1 MPFKQLSRLLALM
14 LAVAM
19 LSFMLA
25 CGGSDDDD
33 EVAEEDGAATET
45 AGTPYKA
52 TGNEGSITGSVN
64 FTGEAPAPKPISMD
78 ADAACAQNNANP
90 QTEDVVVKDG
100 KLANVLV
107 YIKDGKTTT
116 GSKSITSFAFEVPA
130 TEVVLDQKGCRY
142 LPHVLGIMAG
152 QKLKVT
158 NSDPTAHNVHPSPKS
173 NKEWNQSQPAGAQPI
188 IQTFSRA
195 EVVVPVKCNQHP
207 WMKANIGVLK
217 HPLFAVSGENGAFEI
232 KGVPPG
238 TYTVATWHEKYGEK
252 TQSVTVGANETKT
265 QDFAFD
271 ASAGKTATRGSL
283 EVLPAIEFPIISK
296 H

>member
-1 MPFKQLSRLLALM
+1 M
-14 LAVAM
+14 LAAAM

-33 EVAEEDGAATET
+33 DVAENDSGGATEA
-45 AGTPYKA
+45 AGTPYKSS
-52 TGNEGSITGSVN
+52 GNEGSITGAIN
-64 FTGEAPAPKPISMD
+64 FTGEAPAPKTISMD
-78 ADAACAQNNANP
+78 ADAACAQNNPNP
-90 QTEDVVVKDG
+90 HTEDVVVKDG
-100 KLANVLV
+100 KLANVFV
-107 YIKDGKTTT
+107 YIKDGKTAD
-116 GSKSITSFAFEVPA
+116 GKSITGFSFDVPA
-130 TEVVLDQKGCRY
+130 TEVTLDQKGCHY
-142 LPHVLGIMAG
+142 VPHVIGIMAG

-188 IQTFSRA
+188 IQTFTRA

-207 WMKANIGVLK
+207 WMKASIGVLK

-238 TYTVATWHEKYGEK
+238 TYTLATWHERYGEK
-252 TQSVTVGANETKT
+252 TQSVTVGAKESKT
-265 QDFAFD
+265 QDFTID
-271 ASAGKTATRGSL
+271 ASAGKTASLGLL
-283 EVLPAIEFPIISK
+283 EVMPAIEFPVVSK

>member
-1 MPFKQLSRLLALM
+1 MPFKQVRRLLALM
-14 LAVAM
+14 LAAAM
-19 LSFMLA
+19 LSLTLA
-25 CGGSDDDD
+25 CGSSDDDED
-33 EVAEEDGAATET
+33 VAEEDGAAATET
-45 AGTPYKA
+45 AGTPYKSS
-52 TGNEGSITGSVN
+52 GNEGSIAGAIN

-78 ADAACAQNNANP
+78 ADPACAQSNPNP

-107 YIKDGKTTT
+107 YVKDGKTSDGKNIT
-116 GSKSITSFAFEVPA
+116 GFSFEVPA
-130 TEVVLDQKGCRY
+130 TEVTLDQKGCHY
-142 LPHVLGIMAG
+142 VPHVVGIMAG

-173 NKEWNQSQPAGAQPI
+173 NKEWNQSQPANAPPI
-188 IQTFSRA
+188 IQTFSRP

-217 HPLFAVSGENGAFEI
+217 HPLYAVSGENGAFEI

-238 TYTVATWHEKYGEK
+238 TYTVAIWHERYGEK
-252 TQSVTVGANETKT
+252 TQSVTVGAKETKT
-265 QDFAFD
+265 QDFTVD
-271 ASAGKTATRGSL
+271 AAAGKTASLGLL
-283 EVLPAIEFPIISK
+283 EVMPAIEFPLHGK

>member
-1 MPFKQLSRLLALM
+1 MM

-33 EVAEEDGAATET
+33 DVAEDADSPTET
-45 AGTPYKA
+45 AGAPYKA
-52 TGNEGSITGSVN
+52 SGNEGSITGAVN
-64 FTGEAPAPKPISMD
+64 FTGEAPAPKQISMD
-78 ADAACAQNNANP
+78 ADAACAQSNANP
-90 QTEDVVVKDG
+90 QTEDVVIKDG
-100 KLANVLV
+100 KLANVFV
-107 YIKDGKTTT
+107 YIKDGKTAE
-116 GSKSITSFAFEVPA
+116 GKSIAGFTFEVPQ

-142 LPHVLGIMAG
+142 IPHVLGLMAG

-158 NSDPTAHNVHPSPKS
+158 NSDQTAHNVHPSPKS
-173 NKEWNQSQPAGAQPI
+173 NKEWNQSQAAGAPPI
-188 IQTFSRA
+188 IQTFTRA

-207 WMKANIGVLK
+207 WMKSNIGVLK

-252 TQSVTVGANETKT
+252 TQSVTVGAKEIKT

-271 ASAGKTATRGSL
+271 AAGAKTAGWRGSL
-283 EVLPAIEFPIISK
+283 EVLPAIEFPMLSN

>member
-1 MPFKQLSRLLALM
+1 MPFKQVRRILVLM

-25 CGGSDDDD
+25 CGDSDDED
-33 EVAEEDGAATET
+33 EVAEDASTGT
-45 AGTPYKA
+45 AGTPYKPS
-52 TGNEGSITGSVN
+52 GNEGSITGAVN

-78 ADAACAQNNANP
+78 ADAACAQNNPNP

-107 YIKDGKTTT
+107 YIKDGKTAD
-116 GSKSITSFAFEVPA
+116 GKSITGFAFDIPA
-130 TEVVLDQKGCRY
+130 TEVTLDQKGCHY
-142 LPHVLGIMAG
+142 VPHVLGIMAG

-188 IQTFSRA
+188 IQTFTRA

-217 HPLFAVSGENGAFEI
+217 HPLYSVSGENGAFEI

-238 TYTVATWHEKYGEK
+238 TYTVATWHERYGEK
-252 TQSVTVGANETKT
+252 TQSVTVGAKETKT
-265 QDFAFD
+265 QDFTVD
-271 ASAGKTATRGSL
+271 ASAGKTASLRLL
-283 EVLPAIEFPIISK
+283 EVMPAIEFPSASK

>member
-1 MPFKQLSRLLALM
+1 MPAKYFLRILSMM

-25 CGGSDDDD
+25 CGGSDDEDD
-33 EVAEEDGAATET
+33 VAEEGTATEA
-45 AGTPYKA
+45 AGTPYKSS
-52 TGNEGSITGSVN
+52 GNEGSITGAVN

-78 ADAACAQNNANP
+78 ADAACAQSNP
-90 QTEDVVVKDG
+90 NPLTEDVVVKDG
-100 KLANVLV
+100 KLANVFI
-107 YIKDGKTTT
+107 YIKDGKTAE
-116 GSKSITSFAFEVPA
+116 GKSIASFTFEVPP
-130 TEVVLDQKGCRY
+130 TEVLLDQKGCRY
-142 LPHVLGIMAG
+142 IPHVLGIMTG

-158 NSDPTAHNVHPSPKS
+158 NSDQTAHNVHPSPKS
-173 NKEWNQSQPAGAQPI
+173 NKEWNQSQAAGAPPI
-188 IQTFSRA
+188 IQTFTRA

-207 WMKANIGVLK
+207 WMKSNIGVLK

-252 TQSVTVGANETKT
+252 TQSVTVAAKESKT
-265 QDFAFD
+265 QDFAYD
-271 ASAGKTATRGSL
+271 TTSGKTANGRGSL
-283 EVLPAIEFPIISK
+283 EVLPAIEFPMLSN

>member
-33 EVAEEDGAATET
+33 DVAEDEGAATET
-45 AGTPYKA
+45 AGTPYKSS
-52 TGNEGSITGSVN
+52 GNEGSITGAIN

-78 ADAACAQNNANP
+78 ADAACAQTNPNP
-90 QTEDVVVKDG
+90 QTEDVIVKDG
-100 KLANVLV
+100 KLANVFV
-107 YIKDGKTTT
+107 YIKDGKTTE
-116 GSKSITSFAFEVPA
+116 GNKSITSFAFEVPA
-130 TEVVLDQKGCRY
+130 TEVLLDQKGCRY

-188 IQTFSRA
+188 IQSFSRA

-238 TYTVATWHEKYGEK
+238 TYTVAVWHERYGEK
-252 TQSVTVGANETKT
+252 TQSVTVGAKETKT

-271 ASAGKTATRGSL
+271 ASAGKTAIRGSL
-283 EVLPAIEFPIISK
+283 EVLPAIEFPVIS
-296 H
+296 HN

>member
-19 LSFMLA
+19 LTFMLA

-33 EVAEEDGAATET
+33 DVAEEDGAATET
-45 AGTPYKA
+45 AGTPYKSS
-52 TGNEGSITGSVN
+52 GNEGSITGAVN

-78 ADAACAQNNANP
+78 ADAACAQSNPNP

-100 KLANVLV
+100 KLANVFV
-107 YIKDGKTTT
+107 YIKDGKTTE
-116 GSKSITSFAFEVPA
+116 GKSITSFAFEVPA
-130 TEVVLDQKGCRY
+130 TEVQLDQKGCRY
-142 LPHVLGIMAG
+142 IPHVLGLMAG

-173 NKEWNQSQPAGAQPI
+173 NKEWNQSQPANAQPI

-217 HPLFAVSGENGAFEI
+217 HPLYAVSGENGAFEI

-238 TYTVATWHEKYGEK
+238 TYTVATWHERYGEK
-252 TQSVTVGANETKT
+252 TQSVTIGAKETKT

-271 ASAGKTATRGSL
+271 ASAGKTAIQGSL
-283 EVLPAIEFPIISK
+283 EVMPAIEFPVISK

>member
-1 MPFKQLSRLLALM
+1 MPFKQVRRLLVLM
-14 LAVAM
+14 LAAAM
-19 LSFMLA
+19 LSLTLA
-25 CGGSDDDD
+25 CGGGDDDD
-33 EVAEEDGAATET
+33 DVAEDEGAATET
-45 AGTPYKA
+45 AGTPYKPS
-52 TGNEGSITGSVN
+52 GNEGSIAGAIN

-78 ADAACAQNNANP
+78 ADAACAQTNPNP

-107 YIKDGKTTT
+107 YIKDGKTAE
-116 GSKSITSFAFEVPA
+116 GKSIAGFTFEVPT
-130 TEVVLDQKGCRY
+130 TEVLLDQKGCRY
-142 LPHVLGIMAG
+142 IPHVLGMMAG

-188 IQTFSRA
+188 IQTFTRA

-207 WMKANIGVLK
+207 WMKANVGVMK

-232 KGVPPG
+232 KGIPPG
-238 TYTVATWHEKYGEK
+238 TYTVATWHERYGEK
-252 TQSVTVGANETKT
+252 TQSVTIGAKESKT
-265 QDFAFD
+265 QDFTVD
-271 ASAGKTATRGSL
+271 AAAGKTAALGLL
-283 EVLPAIEFPIISK
+283 EVMPAIELPAVSN

>member
-1 MPFKQLSRLLALM
+1 M
-14 LAVAM
+14 LAAAM
-19 LSFMLA
+19 LSLMLA

-33 EVAEEDGAATET
+33 VAEEDGAATET
-45 AGTPYKA
+45 AGTPYKSS
-52 TGNEGSITGSVN
+52 GNEGSITGAVN

-78 ADAACAQNNANP
+78 ADAACAQSNPNP

-107 YIKDGKTTT
+107 YIKDGKTTD
-116 GSKSITSFAFEVPA
+116 GKNITSFAFEVPA

-142 LPHVLGIMAG
+142 IPHVLGMMAG
-152 QKLKVT
+152 QKLKVL

-188 IQTFSRA
+188 IQTFTRA

-207 WMKANIGVLK
+207 WMKANIGVMK
-217 HPLFAVSGENGAFEI
+217 HPLYAVSGENGAFEI

-238 TYTVATWHEKYGEK
+238 TYTVATWHERYGEK
-252 TQSVTVGANETKT
+252 TQSVTIGAKEIKT

-271 ASAGKTATRGSL
+271 ASAGKTASFGLL
-283 EVLPAIEFPIISK
+283 EVMPAIEFPVAAK

>member
-1 MPFKQLSRLLALM
+1 MPFKQVRRILALM
-14 LAVAM
+14 LAATM

-25 CGGSDDDD
+25 CGDSDDEDD
-33 EVAEEDGAATET
+33 VAEDDAATET
-45 AGTPYKA
+45 AGVPYKSS
-52 TGNEGSITGSVN
+52 GNEGSITGAVN

-78 ADAACAQNNANP
+78 ADAACAQSNPNP

-100 KLANVLV
+100 KLANVFV
-107 YIKDGKTTT
+107 YIKDGKTADGKNIAGFT
-116 GSKSITSFAFEVPA
+116 FEVPA
-130 TEVVLDQKGCRY
+130 TEVTLDQKGCRY
-142 LPHVLGIMAG
+142 IPHVLGMMAG

-173 NKEWNQSQPAGAQPI
+173 NKEWNQSQPANAQPI
-188 IQTFSRA
+188 IQTFTRA

-217 HPLFAVSGENGAFEI
+217 HPLYAVSGENGAFEI

-238 TYTVATWHEKYGEK
+238 TYTVALWHERYGEK
-252 TQSVTVGANETKT
+252 TQSVTVGAKETKT
-265 QDFAFD
+265 QDFTVD
-271 ASAGKTATRGSL
+271 ASAGKTASLGLL
-283 EVLPAIEFPIISK
+283 EVMPAIELPSVSK

>member
-1 MPFKQLSRLLALM
+1 MPFKEVRRILVLM

-25 CGGSDDDD
+25 CGGDDDD
-33 EVAEEDGAATET
+33 DDVAEGDTATET
-45 AGTPYKA
+45 AGTPYKSS
-52 TGNEGSITGSVN
+52 GNEGSITGAVN

-78 ADAACAQNNANP
+78 ADAACAQNNPNP

-107 YIKDGKTTT
+107 YIKDGKTAD
-116 GSKSITSFAFEVPA
+116 GKSITGFTFDVPA
-130 TEVVLDQKGCRY
+130 AEVTLDQKGCHY
-142 LPHVLGIMAG
+142 VPHVLALMAG

-173 NKEWNQSQPAGAQPI
+173 NKEWNQSQPAGAAPI
-188 IQTFSRA
+188 IQTFTRA

-207 WMKANIGVLK
+207 WMKANIGVMK
-217 HPLFAVSGENGAFEI
+217 HPLYAVTGENGAFEI

-238 TYTVATWHEKYGEK
+238 TYNLATWHERYGEK
-252 TQSVTVGANETKT
+252 TQSITIGAKETKT
-265 QDFAFD
+265 QDFTVD
-271 ASAGKTATRGSL
+271 ASAGKTASLGLL
-283 EVLPAIEFPIISK
+283 EVMPAIEFPVVPK

>member
-1 MPFKQLSRLLALM
+1 MPFKQLIRLLALM
-14 LAVAM
+14 LAAAM

-25 CGGSDDDD
+25 CGGDDDD
-33 EVAEEDGAATET
+33 DVAEEDGTGTEAA
-45 AGTPYKA
+45 AGTPYKSS
-52 TGNEGSITGSVN
+52 GNEGSITGAVN

-100 KLANVLV
+100 KLANVFV
-107 YIKDGKTTT
+107 YIKDGKTADN
-116 GSKSITSFAFEVPA
+116 KSISSLAFEVPA
-130 TEVVLDQKGCRY
+130 TEVLLDQKGCRY

-188 IQTFSRA
+188 IQSFSRA

-207 WMKANIGVLK
+207 WMKANIGVLR
-217 HPLFAVSGENGAFEI
+217 HPLYAISGENGAFEI

-238 TYTVATWHEKYGEK
+238 TYTVAIWHERYGEK
-252 TQSVTVGANETKT
+252 TQSVTVGAKETKT
-265 QDFAFD
+265 QDFAVD
-271 ASAGKTATRGSL
+271 ASAGKTAINGSL
-283 EVLPAIEFPIISK
+283 EVLPAIEFPVITK

>member
-14 LAVAM
+14 LAIAM

-25 CGGSDDDD
+25 CGGDDDD
-33 EVAEEDGAATET
+33 DVAEEDGTTTEAA
-45 AGTPYKA
+45 AGTPYKSS
-52 TGNEGSITGSVN
+52 GNEGSITGAVN

-90 QTEDVVVKDG
+90 QTEDVIVKDG
-100 KLANVLV
+100 KLANVFV
-107 YIKDGKTTT
+107 YIKDGKTSD
-116 GSKSITSFAFEVPA
+116 GKSITSFAFEVPA
-130 TEVVLDQKGCRY
+130 TEVTLDQKGCRY
-142 LPHVLGIMAG
+142 VPHVLGIMAG
-152 QKLKVT
+152 QKLKVL

-188 IQTFSRA
+188 IQSFSRP

-207 WMKANIGVLK
+207 WMKANIGVLR
-217 HPLFAVSGENGAFEI
+217 HPLYAVSGENGSFEI

-238 TYTVATWHEKYGEK
+238 TYTVASWHERYGEK
-252 TQSVTVGANETKT
+252 TQSVTVGAKETKT

-271 ASAGKTATRGSL
+271 ATAGKTATRGSL
-283 EVLPAIEFPIISK
+283 EVLPALEFPMLHK

>member
-33 EVAEEDGAATET
+33 VAEDDGTTTEAA
-45 AGTPYKA
+45 AGTPYKVS
-52 TGNEGSITGSVN
+52 GNEGSITGSIS

-78 ADAACAQNNANP
+78 ADAACAQNNPNP
-90 QTEDVVVKDG
+90 HTEEVVVKDG

-107 YIKDGKTTT
+107 YIKDGKTTD
-116 GSKSITSFAFEVPA
+116 GSKSLASLAFDVPT
-130 TEVVLDQKGCRY
+130 TEVVLDQRGCHY
-142 LPHVLGIMAG
+142 IPHVLGIMAG

-188 IQTFSRA
+188 LQSFSRA

-217 HPLFAVSGENGAFEI
+217 HPLYAVSGENGTFEI

-238 TYTVATWHEKYGEK
+238 TYTLATWHEKYGEK
-252 TQSVTVGANETKT
+252 TQSITIGAKETKT

-271 ASAGKTATRGSL
+271 ASAVKTAAHGSL
-283 EVLPAIEFPIISK
+283 EVLPAIEFPMLSK

>member
-1 MPFKQLSRLLALM
+1 MPFKQLIRLLALM

-25 CGGSDDDD
+25 CGGDDDD
-33 EVAEEDGAATET
+33 DDVAEEDGAATGAT
-45 AGTPYKA
+45 AGTPYKSS
-52 TGNEGSITGSVN
+52 GNEGSIAGAVS
-64 FTGEAPAPKPISMD
+64 FTGEAPAPKQISMD

-107 YIKDGKTTT
+107 YIKDGKTTD
-116 GSKSITSFAFEVPA
+116 GKSITSFAFEVPA
-130 TEVVLDQKGCRY
+130 TEVTLDQKGCRY
-142 LPHVLGIMAG
+142 IPHVLGIMAG

-188 IQTFSRA
+188 IQSFSRA

-207 WMKANIGVLK
+207 WMKANIGVLR
-217 HPLFAVSGENGAFEI
+217 HPLYAVSGENGAFEI

-252 TQSVTVGANETKT
+252 TQSVTIGAKETKT

-271 ASAGKTATRGSL
+271 ASAGKTAIHGSL
-283 EVLPAIEFPIISK
+283 EVLPAIEFPLVPK

>member
-25 CGGSDDDD
+25 CGGDDDD
-33 EVAEEDGAATET
+33 DVAEEDGTTET
-45 AGTPYKA
+45 AAGTPYKVS
-52 TGNEGSITGSVN
+52 GNEGSITGAVN
-64 FTGEAPAPKPISMD
+64 FTGEAPAPKTISMD
-78 ADAACAQNNANP
+78 ADAACAANNPNP
-90 QTEDVVVKDG
+90 QTEDVIVKDG
-100 KLANVLV
+100 KLANVFV
-107 YIKDGKTTT
+107 YIKDGKTAD
-116 GSKSITSFAFEVPA
+116 GKSITSFAFDVPA

-142 LPHVLGIMAG
+142 IPHVLGIMAG
-152 QKLKVT
+152 QKLKVL

-188 IQTFSRA
+188 IQSFSRA

-207 WMKANIGVLK
+207 WMKANIGVLR
-217 HPLFAVSGENGAFEI
+217 HPLYAVSGENGAFEI

-238 TYTVATWHEKYGEK
+238 TYTVATWHERYGEK
-252 TQSVTVGANETKT
+252 TQSVTVGAKEIKT

-271 ASAGKTATRGSL
+271 ANAGKTAWYSSL
-283 EVLPAIEFPIISK
+283 EVLPAIEFPMLSRQ
-296 H
+296 

>member
-1 MPFKQLSRLLALM
+1 MPFNQVRRMLALM
-14 LAVAM
+14 LAAAM

-25 CGGSDDDD
+25 CGSSDDDD
-33 EVAEEDGAATET
+33 DVAEDGAATET
-45 AGTPYKA
+45 AGTPYKSG
-52 TGNEGSITGSVN
+52 GNEGSITGAVS
-64 FTGEAPAPKPISMD
+64 FTGDAPAPKPISMD
-78 ADAACAQNNANP
+78 ADPACAQNNPNP

-107 YIKDGKTTT
+107 YIKDGKTAD
-116 GSKSITSFAFEVPA
+116 GKSITGFTFDVPA
-130 TEVVLDQKGCRY
+130 TEVTLDQRGCHY
-142 LPHVLGIMAG
+142 VPHVLGIMAG

-158 NSDPTAHNVHPSPKS
+158 NSDPTAHNVHPSPKF

-188 IQTFSRA
+188 TQTFTRA

-207 WMKANIGVLK
+207 WMKANIGVMK

-238 TYTVATWHEKYGEK
+238 TYTVATWHERFGEK
-252 TQSVTVGANETKT
+252 TQSVTVGAKEIKT
-265 QDFAFD
+265 QDFTVD
-271 ASAGKTATRGSL
+271 ASAGKTASLGLL
-283 EVLPAIEFPIISK
+283 EVMPAIEFSFAPK

>member
-1 MPFKQLSRLLALM
+1 MLVLT
-14 LAVAM
+14 LAVAL
-19 LSFMLA
+19 LSLTLA
-25 CGGSDDDD
+25 CGSSDDEDD
-33 EVAEEDGAATET
+33 VGEEEGGAATET
-45 AGTPYKA
+45 AGTPYKVS
-52 TGNEGSITGSVN
+52 GNEGEIKGAVN
-64 FTGEAPAPKPISMD
+64 FTGVAPEPKTISMD
-78 ADAACAQNNANP
+78 ADSACAQSNP
-90 QTEDVVVKDG
+90 NPRTEDVVVKDG

-107 YIKDGKTTT
+107 YIKDGKTADGKNIT
-116 GSKSITSFAFEVPA
+116 GFAFDVPA
-130 TEVVLDQKGCRY
+130 TEVNLDQKGCRY
-142 LPHVLGIMAG
+142 IPHVLGLMAG

-188 IQTFSRA
+188 IESFTRA

-252 TQSVTVGANETKT
+252 TQSVAVGAKEIKT
-265 QDFAFD
+265 QDFTFD
-271 ASAGKTATRGSL
+271 ASGGQAATRGSL
-283 EVLPAIEFPIISK
+283 EVLPAIEFPMLSK

>member
-107 YIKDGKTTT
+107 YIKDGKTTE
-116 GSKSITSFAFEVPA
+116 GKSITSFAFEVPA